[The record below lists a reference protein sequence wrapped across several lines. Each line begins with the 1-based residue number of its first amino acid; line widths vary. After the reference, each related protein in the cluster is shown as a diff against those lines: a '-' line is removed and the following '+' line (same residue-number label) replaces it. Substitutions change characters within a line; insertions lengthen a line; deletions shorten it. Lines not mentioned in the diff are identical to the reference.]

1 MVRWLERESKERHER
16 TENNYVLLGMSSP
29 SGLINVFEPGLIRGS
44 ARLNHQP
51 HKKYFYVEHPVEGWR
66 VYLRMACFIHEADSN
81 DPRRFLVVKRKY
93 ATPSSNA
100 WEHPKGQMEGKDAK
114 PENAPLIELMAENV
128 RRETFEEAKITK
140 IKNLRYTGLVVQSRE
155 KEYPSNHYFQ
165 YHLFQAITTSDEIEK
180 AQETF
185 KWLNEHPKAFS
196 RMRSDVREKDALTWF
211 DAKKTKMMGKWSPS
225 ILALYLA
232 EGSKDL

>member
-1 MVRWLERESKERHER
+1 MFNFYIPINELY
-16 TENNYVLLGMSSP
+16 NCLLGMSSP

-66 VYLRMACFIHEADSN
+66 VYLRMACFIHEAGSN
-81 DPRRFLVVKRKY
+81 DPRRFLVVKRKD

-100 WEHPKGQMEGKDAK
+100 WEPPKGQMEGKDAK
-114 PENAPLIELMAENV
+114 PIDAPLIELMAENV
-128 RRETFEEAKITK
+128 RRETLEEAKITK

-165 YHLFQAITTSDEIEK
+165 YHLFQAITTSDEIQK

-211 DAKKTKMMGKWSPS
+211 DPKKTKMMGRWSPS
-225 ILALYLA
+225 IVTLYLDQ
-232 EGSKDL
+232 SKDL